1 VALAIAVIVATA
13 LALALSRRVHE
24 DGAYESVLRTILSQY
39 PMPVSVSP
47 DGTRILL
54 KTRHEEDFEI
64 AVHDRASGALV
75 RRTRSRDTQLSLT
88 WSPDGTTLAFVA
100 SRSGNREYRLHLWD
114 LASGTVSR
122 FETPVTH
129 TAAPPIRWSP
139 RGDALALFVGGG
151 PAGDLV
157 LVETRGESKG
167 SVRVLGHGVST
178 ADFRWSPDGERLAF
192 VSPDNAS
199 GVTVADASRHGG
211 AARYVSLPPGSLV
224 QDLAWSPDGNALLVT
239 AREAADEFFQL
250 ELVRL
255 DTGSVRSVAR
265 GAFDIQHPYWLPDGR
280 RWVHEALQ
288 QGLSEIV
295 LSDLTAGDQRTVSDR
310 TVRNQ
315 ILGVSAS
322 GHEVR
327 LYSSYLDRPPDI
339 ATLSLSSGDATTPSS
354 PGKTGTRPELSEVVA
369 ADGVRVPI
377 ILWRGASARTD
388 PRRRLVIVVHGGPHI
403 QELPI
408 WDARTQALVD
418 EGFSVA
424 AVNYRGSTGYGASF
438 ERHEDGHAQ
447 AGDIVAAGRHLT
459 TALDVLP
466 ERVIL
471 LATSFGTRVAADAV
485 RQAPDLFGALVLL
498 ATVELPREYCPETP
512 VRQAVVAFHGQY
524 DSVLAPARARETL
537 AQCFGADLSWR
548 VFGDEGHF
556 FQRSGSWARVYARLV
571 ALGRDAVSGRD

>member
-1 VALAIAVIVATA
+1 VALAIAVVVATA
-13 LALALSRRVHE
+13 LALTLTRRVPE
-24 DGAYESVLRTILSQY
+24 DPAYESVLRTVLSQY

-47 DGTRILL
+47 DGTRILS

-64 AVHDRASGALV
+64 AVHDRASGTLLRA
-75 RRTRSRDTQLSLT
+75 TRSRDTQLSLT
-88 WSPDGTTLAFVA
+88 WSPDGTTLAFLA

-122 FETPVTH
+122 FDAPVTY

-139 RGDALALFVGGG
+139 RGDALVLFVGGG
-151 PAGDLV
+151 AAGDLV
-157 LVETRGESKG
+157 LVEAQGESKG
-167 SVRVLGHGVST
+167 SVRVLGRGVSR
-178 ADFRWSPDGERLAF
+178 ADFRWSPDGKKLAF
-192 VSPDNAS
+192 VSPDNPS
-199 GVTVADASRHGG
+199 GITVADASRHGG
-211 AARYVSLPPGSLV
+211 AARYLSLPPESLV
-224 QDLAWSPDGNALLVT
+224 QDLAWAPAGDALLVT
-239 AREAADEFFQL
+239 VREAADEFFRL

-255 DTGSVRSVAR
+255 DTDSVATVAR

-327 LYSSYLDRPPDI
+327 AYSSYLDRPPDI
-339 ATLSLSSGDATTPSS
+339 TTLSLSSGDSTTPSS
-354 PGKTGTRPELSEVVA
+354 SGKPGTRPELSEVVT
-369 ADGVRVPI
+369 ADGLPVPI
-377 ILWRGASARTD
+377 ILWRGSG
-388 PRRRLVIVVHGGPHI
+388 RRLVIIVHGGPHV

-424 AVNYRGSTGYGASF
+424 AVNYRGSTGYGARF

-447 AGDIVAAGRHLT
+447 AGDVIAVVRHLT

-466 ERVIL
+466 ERVML
-471 LATSFGTRVAADAV
+471 LASSFGALVAADAV
-485 RQAPDLFGALVLL
+485 RQAPDLFGALVVL
-498 ATVELPREYCPETP
+498 ATVDIPREYCPETP

-524 DSVLAPARARETL
+524 DPVLAPARARETL
-537 AQCFGADLSWR
+537 ARCFGDGVSWR
-548 VFGDEGHF
+548 VFDDEGHF

-571 ALGRDAVSGRD
+571 ALGRDAASGRD